1 MHQTEKR
8 PSEKSEKYSLK
19 IHWTKKPIHQQAQ
32 GFHTAAQQ
40 SKTLCIS
47 LTNAAQNMLASL
59 PTNLSCS
66 VISSATPFSSPP
78 YPFCSPS
85 VCYQQLHGHCASW
98 WDVSRAFLSALGATW
113 CPTGAYFASL
123 CFYWATMQQTKRSN
137 INQLKR
143 QTTCSHSNTENV
155 CTAQLSDKGGWL
167 QDTTEE
173 NLKEYCVRLISCPQ
187 SPDLLENSVSSLPR
201 MFTMIHIHSCL

>member
-19 IHWTKKPIHQQAQ
+19 IDWTEKPIHQQAR

-40 SKTLCIS
+40 SNVLCIF
-47 LTNAAQNMLASL
+47 LTNAAQDMLASL
-59 PTNLSCS
+59 PTNLSPS
-66 VISSATPFSSPP
+66 VISSPTPFCSPP

-113 CPTGAYFASL
+113 CPTGAPCYFASF
-123 CFYWATMQQTKRSN
+123 CFYWATIQQTKRSN
-137 INQLKR
+137 TNQLKW
-143 QTTCSHSNTENV
+143 QTTCSHSNTKKRMH
-155 CTAQLSDKGGWL
+155 CTALW
-167 QDTTEE
+167 
-173 NLKEYCVRLISCPQ
+173 
-187 SPDLLENSVSSLPR
+187 
-201 MFTMIHIHSCL
+201 